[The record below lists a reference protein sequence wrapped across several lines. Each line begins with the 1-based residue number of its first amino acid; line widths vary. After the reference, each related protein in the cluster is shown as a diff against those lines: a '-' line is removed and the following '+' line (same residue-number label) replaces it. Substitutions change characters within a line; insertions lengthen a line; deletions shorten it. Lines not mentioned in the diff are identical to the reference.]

1 MSVLSAP
8 EDTAQKMDSARR
20 AKAGVIARNQ
30 LPALLVRNN
39 QAAAWHLAG
48 HLAVLGIGQVAIAM
62 TLGTVWVWP
71 AIFAT
76 GIVLVHLF
84 APQHECAHFS
94 AFRSRRANAVV
105 AWLCGLV
112 IIVPQLHFRYEHTEH
127 HTRTNLIGED
137 PERIPMPRSLWEYLS
152 YLSGLPYWWSGLSGI
167 FRRSLG
173 RLNDEERRF
182 TPLEA
187 QPRLVLE
194 ARVMAFVYLVAAAAL
209 ASGATALAWHWLLPL
224 LLGQPVMRWIRMTE
238 HVGCATEPDPLRNTR
253 TTDVSAPWRW
263 LAWNMNYHAEHHIAP
278 QVPFHALPRLRS
290 LVAGQLPTYGGY
302 WAGHREIWQRWRAP
316 S

>member
-1 MSVLSAP
+1 MNPTPAP
-8 EDTAQKMDSARR
+8 DPMAQRMDSARR
-20 AKAGVIARNQ
+20 AKAAVIPREQLPGLLARNDRQ
-30 LPALLVRNN
+30 
-39 QAAAWHLAG
+39 AAWHLAG
-48 HLAVLGIGQVAIAM
+48 HLAVLGFGQAAIAL

-71 AIFAT
+71 AMFAT
-76 GIVLVHLF
+76 GVVLVHLF

-127 HTRTNLIGED
+127 HTRTNLVGED
-137 PERIPMPRSLWEYLS
+137 PERIPMPRTAWDYLA

-173 RLNDEERRF
+173 RLNEEELRF
-182 TPLEA
+182 TPEEA
-187 QPRLVLE
+187 RPRLVLE
-194 ARVMAFVYLVAAAAL
+194 ARVMGLIYAAAA
-209 ASGATALAWHWLLPL
+209 GALAAGASSLLWHWLLPL

-278 QVPFHALPRLRS
+278 QVPFHALPRLRAL
-290 LVAGQLPTYGGY
+290 LVQALPVYRGY
-302 WAGHREIWQRWRAP
+302 RAGHQEIWRRWRAHA
-316 S
+316 